1 LLQKFRHN
9 PLNCNLFAMSID
21 LLGEIQHFLDQRP
34 NASLEI
40 TFAYLDIHLF
50 NENKLLNRIV
60 RENAKLRIH
69 TPPSPGMP
77 QMEVLDH
84 LVFQF
89 SFWFGLPTSKFPFE
103 SNALG
108 MPRPLARGFL
118 QINTDE
124 LDLQFTIEA
133 PDPKLHILVQH
144 CYVNPIH
151 IKQVERQGVAQP

>member
-1 LLQKFRHN
+1 M
-9 PLNCNLFAMSID
+9 PID
-21 LLGEIQHFLDQRP
+21 LLGEIQYFLDQRTST
-34 NASLEI
+34 SLEI
-40 TFAYLDIHLF
+40 TFSHLDIHLF
-50 NENKLLNRIV
+50 NEHKLLNRIV

-69 TPPSPGMP
+69 APPSPGIP
-77 QMEVLDH
+77 QMEVLDQ

-89 SFWFGLPTSKFPFE
+89 SFRFGLPTSKFSFE

-133 PDPKLHILVQH
+133 PDPQLHILVQH
-144 CYVNPIH
+144 CYVNPLY
-151 IKQVERQGVAQP
+151 IKLVERQGVAQP